1 MALAKSK
8 CEVLYVT
15 FSVAVNIDD
24 CVNVN
29 CGNGHCMDLVA
40 GYECDCN
47 PGYSGDHCQS
57 TSRLCSPH

>member
-1 MALAKSK
+1 M
-8 CEVLYVT
+8 
-15 FSVAVNIDD
+15 NIDD

-57 TSRLCSPH
+57 TSRLCSPHHIYRYAL